1 VIVMPVERH
10 PMRHKNF
17 LPGLLVLLLVLTA
30 LPTAAQDSPPTA
42 MFPPLSGEYA
52 VGQTMRA
59 ITDPSRDEV
68 FTEDVGDKRT
78 LPVTFYYPAEP
89 DANAQPAPYMTEAE
103 GQGFTAVMG
112 IPPVLTSAL
121 QPNLFKDAP
130 AAPTEGGYPVLLFMP
145 GLGTPV
151 HLYTALLEQVAS
163 HGYVVVVID
172 PVYSLSISFYPDGQY
187 VTAVPA
193 GGDVAGDAASNPLIR
208 SWVSDARFVLDW
220 LEEVNV
226 SDAQLAGLFDLS
238 RVGMFGHSVG
248 GAASLQTAYDD
259 PRITA
264 AIDMDG
270 RLFGEVMNHALTT
283 PFLIMNSEGSTDL
296 SSVGVSDAD
305 LAQLGMTRE
314 QLEVAEAQHVAEQTR
329 LLTMSPVGYQ
339 LTIAG
344 TQHASYTSDLN
355 FVHDLVPDLVT
366 DETVGTIAS
375 ARMVQIE
382 TDYVV
387 AFFDT
392 YIKGNA
398 SPLLTDQA
406 NPDYPEV
413 TFGHVGA

>member
-1 VIVMPVERH
+1 MERH
-10 PMRHKNF
+10 KMQGKNF
-17 LPGLLVLLLVLTA
+17 LLGLMVLMLALIA
-30 LPTAAQDSPPTA
+30 LPIAAQDTPPTVT
-42 MFPPLSGEYA
+42 FPPLSGEYS

-59 ITDPSRDEV
+59 VTDPSRDEV
-68 FTEDVGDKRT
+68 FTEDTTDKRT
-78 LPVTFYYPAEP
+78 LAVTFYYPAEP

-103 GQGFTAVMG
+103 GQGFSAVMG
-112 IPPVLTSAL
+112 IPPVLTNAL
-121 QPNLFKDAP
+121 QPNLYKDAP

-163 HGYVVVVID
+163 HGYMVVVTD
-172 PVYSLSISFYPDGQY
+172 PAYSLTISFYPDGQY

-193 GGDVAGDAASNPLIR
+193 GGDVTGDAASNPLIQ

-220 LEEVNV
+220 LDEVNV

-248 GAASLQTAYDD
+248 GAASLQAAYDD
-259 PRITA
+259 PRISA

-270 RLFGEVMNHALTT
+270 RLFGAVMNHALTT

-296 SSVGVSDAD
+296 SSAGVSGED
-305 LAQLGMTRE
+305 LEALGMTPE
-314 QLEVAEAQHVAEQTR
+314 ELEAAEAQNVADVNR

-366 DETVGTIAS
+366 EETVGTIA
-375 ARMVQIE
+375 ADRMVQIE
-382 TDYVV
+382 NDYVI

-392 YIKGNA
+392 YLKDEV
-398 SPLLTDQA
+398 SPLLTDQP

-413 TFGHVGA
+413 TFGHVAD